1 MNLLANTTND
11 QSAEARLINT
21 SAPTMQLMGILAG
34 IGIYVFLWF
43 GSEHAWLH
51 YWLAAHLVVNAVRY
65 FWMEKLVEGD
75 ERVHQPVPIQLFHF
89 STFIAG
95 CIWGMLIFFL
105 QPDQAPVV
113 QFSILLFLCVIS
125 VGAMFIHAPHP
136 FNYSLFIVPLL
147 LPVVLWC
154 VVDAS
159 TGFEWV
165 AGLLASF
172 GALLMYLCSRFSH
185 IFITD
190 QRLRKLNSQL
200 VSELERSNEELEQQ
214 MQQRQVSETELHRDR
229 RLFRQGPVVM
239 YRCVAGGNW
248 LIEWVSDNIRQF
260 GYDSGKMVQSGI
272 EFAALIHPSDLGQVE
287 KVMLDMEANRTDVRV
302 DFRLKQADDSY
313 CWVSNYSMPVFDFRQ
328 KLQHLDGYLLDMS
341 SMYAI
346 NEALDKERERAMVT
360 LQSIGDAVVTTNTNG
375 RIDFLNKVAEELT
388 GWSHT
393 EARYQPLADVF
404 KVHSEVLGQWLD
416 DPIHN
421 FFSESGNH
429 ESRQLQG
436 ELYSLDGR
444 IAVINYN
451 VSPIRDLSDK
461 VIGYV
466 IVFHDVTEKRALQEE
481 LEYQARHDA
490 LTGLMNRREFENRL
504 LALLT
509 TAHQQ
514 DEEHV
519 LMYIDL
525 DQFKLVNDT
534 CGHSAGDELLKQL
547 AQLLRETLRGSDVL
561 ARLGGDEFGILLPGC
576 SIEKGEEIADN
587 LRTTSKEFRFI
598 WGEKSFDVGT
608 SIGLVPVTKHSEGVQ
623 SLLSAADIACY
634 AAKDLGR
641 NRIHTY
647 LESDKDLHRRRA
659 EMDWASRISD
669 ALKHQRFELYYQDIV
684 PVRRNEVHGARHIEV
699 LLRMRDPNGNHILP
713 GAFLPAA
720 ERYSLM
726 PEIDRWVVKSAFDW
740 YESEGYSTE
749 LVMAINL
756 SGLTI
761 NSTSTLAYIKSLFD
775 EHTVPASSI
784 CFEITETAA
793 ISNLASAAG
802 FMRELRQLGCRFA
815 LDDFGSGLS
824 SFAYLK
830 TLPVDFLKID
840 GNFVLDM
847 LEDKVDRA
855 MISAINDVGHTMS
868 LQTIAE
874 YVESNEVRD
883 ELARL
888 DVDFVQGHIIAKPRL
903 LQNLSRE
910 ETFEMII
917 GARSERPGARKSPE
931 LIG

>member
-1 MNLLANTTND
+1 MNLLADTAKD
-11 QSAEARLINT
+11 QSATARLINA
-21 SAPTMQLMGILAG
+21 SAPTMQLAGILAG
-34 IGIYVFLWF
+34 IGIYAFLWL
-43 GSEHAWLH
+43 SSAHLWLH
-51 YWLAAHLVVNAVRY
+51 YWLAAHLFVNALRY
-65 FWMEKLVEGD
+65 FWMEKLVQCD
-75 ERVHQPVPIQLFHF
+75 VRFQQPVLVQLFHF

-105 QPDQAPVV
+105 LPGQAPAI
-113 QFSILLFLCVIS
+113 QFTILLFLCVIS

-136 FNYSLFIVPLL
+136 FSYCLFIVPLL

-154 VVDAS
+154 VMDAS
-159 TGFEWV
+159 DGFEWV
-165 AGLLASF
+165 GALLASL
-172 GALLMYLCSRFSH
+172 GVLLVYLADRFSD
-185 IFITD
+185 IFVTD
-190 QRLRKLNSQL
+190 QRLRKLNLQL
-200 VSELERSNEELEQQ
+200 VAELDRNNEELETQ
-214 MQQRQVSETELHRDR
+214 MEQREVSETELKRDR

-248 LIEWVSDNIRQF
+248 LLEWVSDNISQF
-260 GYDSGKMVQSGI
+260 GYDSGKIVESGI
-272 EFAALIHPSDLGQVE
+272 EFAALIHPSDLGEVE

-313 CWVSNYSMPVFDFRQ
+313 CWVSNYSMPVFDYRQ
-328 KLQHLDGYLLDMS
+328 KLKHLDGYLLDMS

-360 LQSIGDAVVTTNTNG
+360 LQSIGDAVVTTNTTG
-375 RIDFLNKVAEELT
+375 RIDFLNKVAEDLT

-404 KVHSEVLGQWLD
+404 KVHSEALGLWLD

-436 ELYSLDGR
+436 ELYSLDGG

-451 VSPIRDLSDK
+451 VSPIRDLADK

-490 LTGLMNRREFENRL
+490 LTGLMNRREFESRL

-576 SIEKGEEIADN
+576 SIAKGEEIADN

-669 ALKHQRFELYYQDIV
+669 ALKNQRFELYYQDIV
-684 PVRRNEVHGARHIEV
+684 PVRQNEVHSARHIEV
-699 LLRMRDPNGNHILP
+699 LLRMRDVNGSHILP

-726 PEIDRWVVKSAFDW
+726 PEIDRWVVRSAFEW

-761 NSTSTLAYIKSLFD
+761 NSTSSLAYIKSLFD
-775 EHTVPASSI
+775 EHTVPPSSV

-815 LDDFGSGLS
+815 VDDFGSGLS

-883 ELARL
+883 ELAPL
-888 DVDFVQGHIIAKPRL
+888 DVDFVQGHIVSKPRL
-903 LQNLSRE
+903 LQSLSRE
-910 ETFEMII
+910 ETFEMIL
-917 GARSERPGARKSPE
+917 GARSKGALARKSPE

>member
-1 MNLLANTTND
+1 MA
-11 QSAEARLINT
+11 
-21 SAPTMQLMGILAG
+21 
-34 IGIYVFLWF
+34 IYLFLWF
-43 GSEHAWLH
+43 QTKDSWLH
-51 YWLAAHLVVNAVRY
+51 YWLAAHLLINAGRY
-65 FWMEKLVEGD
+65 YWITQLVAGAPAVY
-75 ERVHQPVPIQLFHF
+75 RAVSIQLFNF

-95 CIWGMLIFFL
+95 CVWGMLIFFMPPENTQTL
-105 QPDQAPVV
+105 H
-113 QFSILLFLCVIS
+113 FSVILFLSGIAL
-125 VGAMFIHAPHP
+125 GAMFIHAPKP
-136 FNYSLFIVPLL
+136 LGFWLFLIPMMLPVILWCLVDAPGGFNWVAILLTCFSALLLYLVNQVSSLFNNDY
-147 LPVVLWC
+147 VL
-154 VVDAS
+154 
-159 TGFEWV
+159 
-165 AGLLASF
+165 
-172 GALLMYLCSRFSH
+172 RRH
-185 IFITD
+185 N
-190 QRLRKLNSQL
+190 KQL
-200 VSELERSNEELEQQ
+200 SDELERNNTDLETQIK
-214 MQQRQVSETELHRDR
+214 QRLESETELNRDR

-248 LIEWVSDNIRQF
+248 LLEWVSDNIRQF
-260 GYDSGKMVQSGI
+260 GYDSQKMVAAGI
-272 EFAALIHPSDLGQVE
+272 EFASLIHPTDLGQVE
-287 KVMLDMEANRTDVRV
+287 KVMLDMEKNQTDVRV
-302 DFRLKQADDSY
+302 DYRLKQADGSY
-313 CWVSNYSMPVFDFRQ
+313 CWVSNYSMPVFDKRK
-328 KLQHLDGYLLDMS
+328 KLKHLDGYLLDMS

-375 RIDFLNKVAEELT
+375 RIDFLNKVAEQLT

-404 KVHSEVLGQWLD
+404 KVHSEALGQWLD
-416 DPIHN
+416 DPINN
-421 FFSESGNH
+421 FFSESGSNH
-429 ESRQLQG
+429 ESRQLLG
-436 ELYSLDGR
+436 ELYSLDGS

-451 VSPIRDLSDK
+451 VSPIRDLADK

-490 LTGLMNRREFENRL
+490 LTSLMNRREFESRL
-504 LALLT
+504 QNLLNST
-509 TAHQQ
+509 QQ
-514 DEEHV
+514 TEEEHV

-547 AQLLRETLRGSDVL
+547 AQLFRETLRGSDVL

-576 SIEKGEEIADN
+576 SIEKGEEIADK
-587 LRTTSKEFRFI
+587 LRMTSKEFRFV

-608 SIGLVPVTKHSEGVQ
+608 SIGLVPVTKLSEGVQ

-659 EMDWASRISD
+659 EMDWASRITE
-669 ALKHQRFELYYQDIV
+669 ALEQQRFELYYQDIV
-684 PVRRNEVHGARHIEV
+684 PVSRVEATSQRHIEI
-699 LLRMRDPNGNHILP
+699 LLRMRDHNGNTILP
-713 GAFLPAA
+713 GAFLPSA

-726 PEIDRWVVKSAFDW
+726 PEIDRWVVNSAFQW
-740 YESEGYSTE
+740 YEFEGYSTE

-761 NSTSTLAYIKSLFD
+761 NSTTTLDYIKSLF
-775 EHTVPASSI
+775 EKYQVPASSI

-793 ISNLASAAG
+793 ISNLASAAV

-874 YVESNEVRD
+874 YVESDEVRD

-888 DVDFVQGHIIAKPRL
+888 DVDFAQGHVISKPRL

-910 ETFEMII
+910 ETCEMIL
-917 GARSERPGARKSPE
+917 GAKAPATAAWKLNER
-931 LIG
+931 IN